1 MKRVSYIILLLLSL
15 SLLSCEKQLD
25 IADDGSHQLVLNGL
39 PLAGNRAFVNFA
51 YTRFFL
57 DQNNDH
63 PVDGVSMVLKVNGV
77 PMWPDSV
84 SHCNYF
90 FPYVLQ
96 PDDSLSIDITAGSH
110 NVHAET
116 YVPLVPAV
124 DTIKVRHFASSSF
137 NFLMADFRLD
147 DHGDRDEYYR
157 IVVNERDS
165 GVRYNDWTRTYD
177 TVDSTF
183 TTYFLVPY
191 NEDITS
197 NDVCPYIPLGGY
209 LYSSLM
215 FTDRRIAGQQYPV
228 HLYIMQL
235 VDTNEVQPFK
245 HEYTVDISSV
255 TPARFRYILS
265 ASTQNSMTS
274 VFAEQGQ
281 AFSNVKVD
289 GETGLGIFAG
299 MSRRRFTFD
308 PDTIP

>member
-1 MKRVSYIILLLLSL
+1 M
-15 SLLSCEKQLD
+15 
-25 IADDGSHQLVLNGL
+25 
-39 PLAGNRAFVNFA
+39 
-51 YTRFFL
+51 
-57 DQNNDH
+57 
-63 PVDGVSMVLKVNGV
+63 
-77 PMWPDSV
+77 
-84 SHCNYF
+84 
-90 FPYVLQ
+90 
-96 PDDSLSIDITAGSH
+96 
-110 NVHAET
+110 
-116 YVPLVPAV
+116 
-124 DTIKVRHFASSSF
+124 
-137 NFLMADFRLD
+137 
-147 DHGDRDEYYR
+147 
-157 IVVNERDS
+157 VNERDS